1 MEMQCD
7 SGNAN
12 RPTKLPLGGILYLK
26 ISKLFKTFGK
36 AVPGVELNNN
46 NNNNNNNNSINQK
59 VL

>member
-26 ISKLFKTFGK
+26 ISKLFKTFGE

-46 NNNNNNNNSINQK
+46 NNNNSINQK